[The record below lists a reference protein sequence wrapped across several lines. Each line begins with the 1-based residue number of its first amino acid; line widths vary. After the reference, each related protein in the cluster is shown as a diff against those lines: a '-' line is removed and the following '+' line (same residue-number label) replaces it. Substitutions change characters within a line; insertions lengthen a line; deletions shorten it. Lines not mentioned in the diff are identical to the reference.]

1 MLMYVTQILAK
12 VVHLFG
18 HKVIDRPE
26 DLLRSRGTDH
36 GRFWHQF
43 VAFGVTVVMFIQVRR
58 DLLVGNARADQ
69 IAQVLAE
76 ADGKSPCG
84 RCPGM
89 RF

>member
-1 MLMYVTQILAK
+1 MPLLTYFRQILSR

-18 HKVIDRPE
+18 QEVMDRPE
-26 DLLRSRGTDH
+26 DLLRRRVTDP

-58 DLLVGNARADQ
+58 DLLVGKARADQ

-76 ADGKSPCG
+76 ADGEFPLL
-84 RCPGM
+84 
-89 RF
+89 